1 MMITIKIIAISI
13 ATLSGLIQI
22 GLEYYWRDRRTTKH
36 KIIRR
41 LLIVL
46 MVSGFFTAVVLVVYD
61 DKDAQHQI
69 NALTDLKLKAEEG
82 ALGSAKRERKA
93 QEDRKKIQNKL
104 DKINEQMKP
113 LLDIAAAKYPN
124 LSVDKA
130 LHNLAERIKTIEAD
144 SVNTKKELNNTKQEL
159 LKKTSDR
166 CLPEAQ
172 KQILKS
178 SLTGISGK
186 VIIEADYFDSEAQL
200 LADQIKDVF
209 AQTELEVLE
218 KAKIGLMSLYAKGI
232 RMLVNDLQNPPFHA
246 LPILKAFEGV
256 GVQIKVSS
264 TGKAKIPQGVLV
276 IWVCHK

>member
-1 MMITIKIIAISI
+1 MMIIIKIIAIAL

-36 KIIRR
+36 KRIRLQLIFLMII
-41 LLIVL
+41 
-46 MVSGFFTAVVLVVYD
+46 GFVTAVVLVVND
-61 DKDAQHQI
+61 DKDAQKQI
-69 NALTDLKLKAEEG
+69 NTLTDLKLKAEEG
-82 ALGSAKRERKA
+82 ALESSKRECKA

-113 LLDIAAAKYPN
+113 LLDIAVAKYPN

-130 LHNLAERIKTIEAD
+130 LQNLAERIKTIEAD
-144 SVNTKKELNNTKQEL
+144 SVNTKKELDNTKQEL

-166 CLPEAQ
+166 RLPEAQ

-178 SLTGISGK
+178 SLSGISGK

-200 LADQIKDVF
+200 FADQIKDVF
-209 AQTELEVLE
+209 AQTEFEVLE
-218 KAKIGLMSLYAKGI
+218 KTKIGLVSLHAKGI

-246 LPILKAFEGV
+246 LPILRAFEGA

-264 TGKAKIPQGVLV
+264 SEKAKIPQDALV